1 MNYPVARDLKHPLI
15 LTPLGLQFLKI
26 WMVWYNLVDS
36 QPTMILEEVSV
47 KTSIKSFQLVQS
59 DITLCY
65 ERESESLLVMSYSLQ
80 PCGRYSPWNSPGQNT
95 GAGSLSCLQGIFPT
109 QTSYPGLPHCRR
121 ILYQL
126 SHKGSPRILEWAAYL
141 ISRGSSQPRSWTG
154 VSCIAGRFCTNWAR
168 RGKPHYVS
176 VQFSRSVVSDS
187 LWPHGLQH
195 TRLPCPSPTPEAC
208 SNSCPSGQWY
218 HPTISFSILPFS
230 SCLQFFPASGSF
242 PRSQFFTLG
251 GQNTGVSALASVLPM
266 NIQDWFP
273 LGWTGW
279 ISLQSRGLSRV
290 FSNTTVQ
297 KHQFFSAQLSSPTLT
312 SIHDYWKNHSFD

>member
-47 KTSIKSFQLVQS
+47 ETSIKSFQLVQS

-95 GAGSLSCLQGIFPT
+95 EAGSLSCLQGIFPT

-141 ISRGSSQPRSWTG
+141 ISRGSSQPRS
-154 VSCIAGRFCTNWAR
+154 
-168 RGKPHYVS
+168 
-176 VQFSRSVVSDS
+176 
-187 LWPHGLQH
+187 
-195 TRLPCPSPTPEAC
+195 
-208 SNSCPSGQWY
+208 
-218 HPTISFSILPFS
+218 
-230 SCLQFFPASGSF
+230 
-242 PRSQFFTLG
+242 
-251 GQNTGVSALASVLPM
+251 
-266 NIQDWFP
+266 
-273 LGWTGW
+273 
-279 ISLQSRGLSRV
+279 
-290 FSNTTVQ
+290 
-297 KHQFFSAQLSSPTLT
+297 
-312 SIHDYWKNHSFD
+312 